1 MAMKFLDHFDHPERK
16 QGKEHFI
23 HLVQVAKADGKV
35 DERELAMLNRIGSKF
50 GLTETEIKE
59 LLLVDK
65 SSDYIPPYEL
75 SKRFEQVYDIM
86 RIVCADK
93 KIDESELDLVRSLA
107 LKSGF
112 NETEIPLLTTV
123 LIEGIKK
130 DEDEEDLFTL
140 YKKKRIGR

>member
-1 MAMKFLDHFDHPERK
+1 MAMKFLDQFDHPERK

-75 SKRFEQVYDIM
+75 SKRFEQIYDIM

-140 YKKKRIGR
+140 YKKKRMGR

>member
-35 DERELAMLNRIGSKF
+35 DEREMAMLNRIGSKF
-50 GLTETEIKE
+50 GLTEPEIKE
-59 LLLVDK
+59 LLLADK
-65 SSDYIPPYEL
+65 ASDYIPPYEL
-75 SKRFEQVYDIM
+75 AKRFEQVYDIV

-93 KIDESELDLVRSLA
+93 KIEDSELELVKSLA

-112 NETEIPLLTTV
+112 LEADIPLLTSI

-130 DEDEEDLFTL
+130 DADEEDLFTQ
-140 YKKKRIGR
+140 YKKKRMAK

>member
-1 MAMKFLDHFDHPERK
+1 MGMKFLDHFDHSERK

-50 GLTETEIKE
+50 GLTEPEIKE

-93 KIDESELDLVRSLA
+93 KIDESELDLVKSLA

-130 DEDEEDLFTL
+130 GEDEEDLFTL
-140 YKKKRIGR
+140 YKKKRMGR